1 MNMKL
6 KNLTVISFLVL
17 LLSACTNS
25 TTDSSVGMGGG
36 DTFMSMPSVDK
47 SLSTGEQFSNVA
59 SPTVIRTADLS
70 ISTNEVETTVSSV
83 EEIIKSSSG
92 RVETSSFYQDSNGF
106 NGSAFISAR
115 IPEAKLDE
123 LISKVSE
130 LGKQISLNINS
141 TDVTLQTIDIKAKI
155 AALTESRDRLQSL
168 LDEAT
173 SVSDLIAAEDALS
186 ARQSELESYQ
196 DQLDY
201 LSGQVAESTLSI
213 QILDD
218 ATSLTSGL
226 QGFKATMIKAAQ
238 NFLQAFEKAFVFV
251 ITAIPW
257 LLIIGAFGF
266 IGKLITGLIKKKRN

>member
-1 MNMKL
+1 MKL

-17 LLSACTNS
+17 LLSACSNS

-70 ISTNEVETTVSSV
+70 ISTNEVDTTVSKV

-123 LISKVSE
+123 VISKVSE

-155 AALTESRDRLQSL
+155 DALTESRDRLQSL

>member
-1 MNMKL
+1 MRL
-6 KNLTVISFLVL
+6 KNLTVISFLVV
-17 LLSACTNS
+17 LLSACSDS
-25 TTDSSVGMGGG
+25 TTDSAIEMGGG
-36 DTFMSMPSVDK
+36 DISMSMPSMDK
-47 SLSTGEQFSNVA
+47 SLSTGEQFSTVA
-59 SPTVIRTADLS
+59 SQTVIRTGDLS
-70 ISTNEVETTVSSV
+70 IATNEVESSVSKV
-83 EEIIKSSSG
+83 EEIVKSASG
-92 RVETSSFYQDSNGF
+92 RIETSSYYQSTDGF
-106 NGSAFISAR
+106 NGSAFILAR
-115 IPEAKLDE
+115 IPEDNLDE
-123 LISKVSE
+123 VISEVSE
-130 LGKQISLNINS
+130 LGEQISLNINS
-141 TDVTLQTIDIKAKI
+141 SDVTLQTIDIKAKI
-155 AALTESRDRLQSL
+155 AALTESRDRLQTL

-201 LSGQVAESTLSI
+201 LSEQAAESTLSI

-266 IGKLITGLIKKKRN
+266 IGKLIAGLIKKKRN

>member
-1 MNMKL
+1 MKL
-6 KNLTVISFLVL
+6 KNLTAISFLVL
-17 LLSACTNS
+17 LLSACSDS
-25 TTDSSVGMGGG
+25 TPDTAVGMGSG
-36 DTFMSMPSVDK
+36 DTSMSLPSVDK
-47 SLSTGEQFSNVA
+47 SLSNGEQFSDVA
-59 SPTVIRTADLS
+59 SPTVIRTGDLS
-70 ISTNEVETTVSSV
+70 IATNEVESTVSKV
-83 EEIIKSSSG
+83 EEIVKSASG
-92 RVETSSFYQDSNGF
+92 RVETSSYYQGSDGF
-106 NGSAFISAR
+106 NESAFISAR

-123 LISKVSE
+123 VISKVSE

-155 AALTESRDRLQSL
+155 AALTASRDRLQTL
-168 LDEAT
+168 LDDAT

-201 LSGQVAESTLSI
+201 LSGQAAESTLSI

-226 QGFKATMIKAAQ
+226 QGFKATMIKATQ

-266 IGKLITGLIKKKRN
+266 IGKLIVRLIKKKRN

>member
-1 MNMKL
+1 MKL

-17 LLSACTNS
+17 SLSACTNS
-25 TTDSSVGMGGG
+25 TADSSVGMGGG

-70 ISTNEVETTVSSV
+70 ISTNEVETTVSKV

-123 LISKVSE
+123 VISKVSE

-257 LLIIGAFGF
+257 VLIIGAFGF

>member
-17 LLSACTNS
+17 LLSACSNS

-123 LISKVSE
+123 VISKVSE

-173 SVSDLIAAEDALS
+173 SVSDLIAAEDALF

-251 ITAIPW
+251 ISAIPW

-266 IGKLITGLIKKKRN
+266 IGKTITRLIKKKRN

>member
-1 MNMKL
+1 MRL
-6 KNLTVISFLVL
+6 KNLTVISFLVV
-17 LLSACTNS
+17 LLSACSDS
-25 TTDSSVGMGGG
+25 TTDSAIDLGGG
-36 DTFMSMPSVDK
+36 DTSMSMPSMDK
-47 SLSTGEQFSNVA
+47 SLSTGEQFSTVA
-59 SPTVIRTADLS
+59 SPTVIRTGDLS
-70 ISTNEVETTVSSV
+70 IATNEVESSVSKV
-83 EEIIKSSSG
+83 EEIVKSASG
-92 RVETSSFYQDSNGF
+92 RIETSSYYQGMDGF
-106 NGSAFISAR
+106 NGSAFILAR
-115 IPEAKLDE
+115 IPEDKLDE
-123 LISKVSE
+123 VISKVSE
-130 LGKQISLNINS
+130 LGEQISLNINS
-141 TDVTLQTIDIKAKI
+141 SDVTLQTIDIKAKI
-155 AALTESRDRLQSL
+155 AALTESRDRLQTL

-201 LSGQVAESTLSI
+201 LSEQAAESTLSI

-266 IGKLITGLIKKKRN
+266 IGKLIAGLIKKKRN

>member
-1 MNMKL
+1 MRL
-6 KNLTVISFLVL
+6 KNLTVISFLVV
-17 LLSACTNS
+17 LLSACSDS
-25 TTDSSVGMGGG
+25 TTDAAVGMGGG
-36 DTFMSMPSVDK
+36 DTSMSMPSMDK
-47 SLSTGEQFSNVA
+47 SLSTGEQFSTVA
-59 SPTVIRTADLS
+59 SPTVIRTGDLS
-70 ISTNEVETTVSSV
+70 IATNEVESTVSKV
-83 EEIIKSSSG
+83 EEIVKSASG
-92 RVETSSFYQDSNGF
+92 RIETSSYYQGMDGF
-106 NGSAFISAR
+106 NGSAFIRVR
-115 IPEAKLDE
+115 IPEDKLDE
-123 LISKVSE
+123 VISKVSE
-130 LGKQISLNINS
+130 LGEQISLNINS
-141 TDVTLQTIDIKAKI
+141 SDVTLQTIDIKAKI
-155 AALTESRDRLQSL
+155 AALTESRDRLQTL

-201 LSGQVAESTLSI
+201 LSEQAAESTLSI

-266 IGKLITGLIKKKRN
+266 IGKLIAGLIKKKRN

>member
-1 MNMKL
+1 MRL
-6 KNLTVISFLVL
+6 KNLTVISFLVV
-17 LLSACTNS
+17 LLSACSDS
-25 TTDSSVGMGGG
+25 TTDSAIGMGGG
-36 DTFMSMPSVDK
+36 DTSMSMPSMDK
-47 SLSTGEQFSNVA
+47 SLSTGEQFSTVA
-59 SPTVIRTADLS
+59 SPTVIRTGDLS
-70 ISTNEVETTVSSV
+70 IATNEVESTVSKV
-83 EEIIKSSSG
+83 EEIVKSASG
-92 RVETSSFYQDSNGF
+92 RIETSSYYQGMDGF
-106 NGSAFISAR
+106 NGSAFILAR
-115 IPEAKLDE
+115 IPEDKLDE
-123 LISKVSE
+123 VISKVSE
-130 LGKQISLNINS
+130 LGEQISLNINS
-141 TDVTLQTIDIKAKI
+141 SDVTLQTIDIKAKI
-155 AALTESRDRLQSL
+155 AALTESRDRLQTL

-201 LSGQVAESTLSI
+201 LSEQAAESTLSI

-266 IGKLITGLIKKKRN
+266 IGKLIAGLIKKKRN

>member
-1 MNMKL
+1 MKL
-6 KNLTVISFLVL
+6 KKLTVISFLLL
-17 LLSACTNS
+17 LLSACSDS
-25 TTDSSVGMGGG
+25 TTDSANGMGGG
-36 DTFMSMPSVDK
+36 DTFMSLPSVDK
-47 SLSTGEQFSNVA
+47 SLATGEQFSDVA

-70 ISTNEVETTVSSV
+70 IATNDVKATVSKV
-83 EEIIKSSSG
+83 EEIVSSASG
-92 RVETSSFYQDSNGF
+92 RVETSSYYQGLDGF
-106 NGSAFISAR
+106 NGSAFILAR
-115 IPEAKLDE
+115 VPEAKLDDV
-123 LISKVSE
+123 ISKVSE
-130 LGKQISLNINS
+130 LGTQISFNINS

-155 AALTESRDRLQSL
+155 TALTESRDRLQNL

-226 QGFKATMIKAAQ
+226 QGFKATMIKAVQ

-257 LLIIGAFGF
+257 VLIIGAFGF